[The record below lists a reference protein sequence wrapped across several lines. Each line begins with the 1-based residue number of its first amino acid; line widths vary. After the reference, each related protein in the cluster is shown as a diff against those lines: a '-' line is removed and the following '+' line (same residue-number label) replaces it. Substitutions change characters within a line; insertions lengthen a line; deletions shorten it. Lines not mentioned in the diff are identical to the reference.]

1 MFHLSPPMPM
11 GGPER
16 SFPRAQTAGPVIVIL
31 LIVSQWQPD
40 QAASLLGV
48 LAMITVLS
56 LVVGRAPRPR
66 PQLG

>member
-16 SFPRAQTAGPVIVIL
+16 SFPRATSAGPVIVIL

-56 LVVGRAPRPR
+56 LVVGRAAHPRPR
-66 PQLG
+66 LA